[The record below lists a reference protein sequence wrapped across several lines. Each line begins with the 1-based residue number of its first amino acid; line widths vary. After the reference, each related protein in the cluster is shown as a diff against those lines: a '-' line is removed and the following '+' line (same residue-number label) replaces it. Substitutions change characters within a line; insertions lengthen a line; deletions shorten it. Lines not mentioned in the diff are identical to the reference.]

1 MPVLLLARGD
11 QESKALLRRAIE
23 ARYGLGP
30 PVLET
35 LKLQLKGRV
44 RTRVGPV
51 TTWMPLDVTAHFKF
65 GFSARWDYTARPVG
79 VAVSSGTEAFDGSTW
94 YQRRGHDPVTVIQDA
109 AQVNAMRARLW
120 AINALM
126 LTPLGDHFVELR
138 ATGERRFEATH
149 REMGLTVRLQ
159 LKEDDTLEFAE
170 TESLNPATG
179 AAQTYAIRISDG
191 HSIVSGLILP
201 RKIGFAWDNQVTVE
215 VTPTSAETNLALD
228 DTLFHLEAR

>member
-35 LKLQLKGRV
+35 LKLQMKGRV

-51 TTWMPLDVTAHFKF
+51 TTWVPLDVTAHFKF

-79 VAVSSGTEAFDGSTW
+79 VAVSSGTDAFDGTKL
-94 YQRRGHDPVTVIQDA
+94 YQRRGHDPITVIQDA

-120 AINALM
+120 VINALM

-138 ATGERRFEATH
+138 ATGERSFEATH
-149 REMGLTVRLQ
+149 REMGLTARLQ
-159 LKEDDTLEFAE
+159 LKEDDTLEYAE
-170 TESLNPATG
+170 TESLNPDTG
-179 AAQTYAIRISDG
+179 TPQTYAVRVSEG

-201 RKIGFAWDNQVTVE
+201 RKIGFTWDNQVAIE
-215 VTPTSAETNLALD
+215 VTPTSAETNLSVD
-228 DTLFHLEAR
+228 DSMFRLEAR